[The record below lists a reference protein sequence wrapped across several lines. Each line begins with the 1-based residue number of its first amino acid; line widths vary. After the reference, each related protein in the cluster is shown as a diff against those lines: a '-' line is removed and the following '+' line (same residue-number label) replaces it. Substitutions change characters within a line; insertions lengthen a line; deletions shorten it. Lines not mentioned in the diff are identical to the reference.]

1 MIFDSTKVV
10 FSEVYMQ
17 ISWFDKLKTI
27 ISYLLTTGIIITT
40 LFSLGGYWQKGIIF
54 ELISHF
60 KVQYF
65 VISLILLCCLTIT
78 GKKRLFL
85 VGLFCTIIN
94 LTPILPWY
102 INQNGISQETPN
114 LRILVYNLY
123 GGRNSQYSQ
132 VTKMVR
138 KENPDIAIFLEPTNT
153 WFQNLQTL
161 SDILPNSI
169 ASQSTYGIPPYGIVA
184 VYSKFP
190 LNDYSIKFFAP
201 NKPTIITNFNINQQ
215 TIDLIATHPTVPI
228 YRSTFKQRN
237 QILKKLSKYI
247 QQLNHPVILA
257 GDLNITMWS
266 PYYQKLEQET
276 GLRNSRLGFGIIPTW
291 PAKFNNSIALYILSR
306 FFQIPIDHCL
316 ISSEI
321 KVVNVETKAN
331 LSSELGSDH
340 LPLITDLLISK
351 SGN

>member
-1 MIFDSTKVV
+1 
-10 FSEVYMQ
+10 MQ
-17 ISWFDKLKTI
+17 ISCFKRLKQI
-27 ISYLLTTGIIITT
+27 CSYLLITGIIITT
-40 LFSLGGYWQKGIIF
+40 LLSLGGYWKRGIIF

-65 VISLILLCCLTIT
+65 VISLILLCCLSII
-78 GKKRLFL
+78 GKKRLLL
-85 VGLFCTIIN
+85 VGTFCTIIN

-102 INQNGISQETPN
+102 IYQKGISQETPN

-123 GGRNSQYSQ
+123 GGKNSQYSQ
-132 VTKMVR
+132 VTRMVR
-138 KENPDIAIFLEPTNT
+138 EANPDIAVFLEATNT
-153 WFQNLQTL
+153 WIQNLQTL
-161 SDILPNSI
+161 YDILPNSI
-169 ASQSTYGIPPYGIVA
+169 ISPPPGGIVA
-184 VYSKFP
+184 VYSKYP
-190 LNDYSIKFFAP
+190 INDYSIKFFAT
-201 NKPTIITNFNINQQ
+201 NRPTIITNFNINRQV
-215 TIDLIATHPTVPI
+215 ISLIATHPTIPVKI
-228 YRSTFKQRN
+228 STLTKRN
-237 QILKKLSKYI
+237 QILEELSKYI
-247 QQLNHPVILA
+247 QQLNNPVILA

-291 PAKFNNSIALYILSR
+291 PAKYKNSIVVSIFSR

-321 KVVNVETKAN
+321 QVVNVKTRAN
-331 LSSELGSDH
+331 SGLNLGSDH